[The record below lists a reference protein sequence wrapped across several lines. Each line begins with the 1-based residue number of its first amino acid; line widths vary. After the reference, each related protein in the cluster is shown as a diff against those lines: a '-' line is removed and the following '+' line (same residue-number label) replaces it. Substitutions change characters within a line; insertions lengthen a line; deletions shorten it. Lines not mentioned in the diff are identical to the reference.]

1 MKCKKTAGKYCED
14 RIANASDR
22 ATLKRAGQEL
32 CALNHDQIK
41 KVLTCMGEH
50 VNSELK
56 GKAKEIITSQGD
68 NLAQLVKRQCE
79 AEVDFLE
86 LLKTAFSEEE
96 AEAIKK
102 AYGECKNAGH

>member
-1 MKCKKTAGKYCED
+1 MKVLFLCGLVLVGALLVDAG
-14 RIANASDR
+14 S
-22 ATLKRAGQEL
+22 QEL
-32 CALNHDQIK
+32 CALSPEEIK
-41 KVLTCMGEH
+41 KVLTCMGDH

-56 GKAKEIITSQGD
+56 GKAKEIIHSQGD

-86 LLKTAFSEEE
+86 LLKTAFSDEE

-102 AYGECKNAGH
+102 AYGECKPASG

>member
-1 MKCKKTAGKYCED
+1 MKLLILCGLLLAGALLAE
-14 RIANASDR
+14 AG
-22 ATLKRAGQEL
+22 GQEL
-32 CALNHDQIK
+32 CALDHDQIK
-41 KVLTCMGEH
+41 KVLSCMGEH

-68 NLAQLVKRQCE
+68 NLAELVKRQCE

-96 AEAIKK
+96 ADAIKK